1 MRRIVLPV
9 AVLLLAGCTTAAPS
23 PVATP
28 LIPIT
33 HPHALLSCPS
43 LPAMHLD
50 AVPEETRE
58 VRRCRVDFHDVQGV
72 LNKVQYVE
80 RLVDDPSEL
89 LEAYAVA
96 DEPRA
101 ETCDAVQHDSL
112 IVWIEDAAGRVSAVR
127 APVDGCRAPLGS
139 AQRAWDEAEWETV
152 LVAREVASTLD

>member
-89 LEAYAVA
+89 L
-96 DEPRA
+96 A
-101 ETCDAVQHDSL
+101 EVVGQT
-112 IVWIEDAAGRVSAVR
+112 AGELEHRLFGHVG
-127 APVDGCRAPLGS
+127 GC
-139 AQRAWDEAEWETV
+139 E
-152 LVAREVASTLD
+152 